1 MNTLARWML
10 TCVALLLLASCFPR
24 GTELG
29 DNPDIA
35 GSVYRDVPPSDTA
48 EAPSEAPENETSQTD
63 RGDDAEAP
71 RDPDIAASCS
81 PADCRARGSHA
92 KAQCRNGRCHRSC
105 ESGWYDENGDWAGLD
120 SPPEQTDGCETD
132 CQPTNGGTEICDGKD
147 NDCDGETDESDA
159 VDAETWYVDCD
170 RDGFARGTDGAV
182 TACSKPPKSR
192 LGCAGQWIEKRPEG
206 PQTTDCNDNCPS
218 CHPNGTEVCDG
229 LDNDCDG
236 TADGS
241 SAPGAQTWYRDEDGD
256 QYGDPDKTKEACSKP
271 SSKWVFRAKDCND
284 NCKDCHPGSP
294 ELCDNKDN
302 NCNGKVDELY
312 TQLGESCTSGK
323 GACKATGTYVCG
335 SDKKSVTCSVQT
347 GSSTSEVC
355 DGIDNDCD
363 GEIDEGFPDLGESC
377 EVGTGA
383 CKQTGEVVCTDSGP
397 GTECNVEPLSSSTE
411 ICDGIDNDCDGDVDE
426 PSAADAQTWYRDK
439 DGDNYGVRTKTK
451 TACKKPSGYAAKK
464 DDCDDNCANCFPGAT
479 EQCDQIDNDCDGQVD
494 EGAPTWHRDSDG
506 DGYGLTSQTKS
517 GCDKPQGYV
526 DRGRDCNDNCAKC
539 NPGEAEICDGRDND
553 CDGSVDEGY
562 GNLGDRCSPGTGAC
576 EETGEMVCNS
586 TNDGTTC
593 NASAGTPSPEWCG
606 DGIDNDCDGDID
618 ESDAEDAPT
627 WYKDADGD
635 GFGAPGAAVTQCEEP
650 AGADYVQNDR
660 DCNDS
665 CASCNPD
672 ATEVCDGLDNDCD
685 NETDEAEAQDAKK
698 WFKDCDGDG
707 YAPEG
712 AQSQPKCEKPDDTT
726 NGCTWTSVN
735 PDTQADCND
744 GDDSLHEETIYY
756 LDCDEDGYAP
766 HDPKIEDF
774 CEEPTSPS
782 TDRCNEDNDNGQWI
796 TLEPDASENTVD
808 CDDFDPEFSNE
819 HYIQDCDGDGVPPE
833 NPETVNDSC
842 GGTPNSAPNVCS
854 NGEWIKHDPRSIYLG
869 GRDCDDFDEDKNNKR
884 YYADCDRDGFANP
897 NKSVQSCGPPGS
909 SPSSCPTG
917 NWKGI
922 KPGAFARDC
931 NDADPDAHPYTSLGG
946 RYGGGFKTPQS
957 PAPTSGSKWDYD
969 CDGEVEP
976 SRTRVGKGCKK
987 VDGICMGA
995 WKNYQPAC
1003 GATATFTT
1011 CECQEYQCPTCISSY
1026 KCTGSCSTGEKQI
1039 TQRCE

>member
-1 MNTLARWML
+1 MDTLARWML
-10 TCVALLLLASCFPR
+10 TCFALLLLGSCFPR

-35 GSVYRDVPPSDTA
+35 GSVYRDVSPSDTA
-48 EAPSEAPENETSQTD
+48 EAPSEGPKNETSQTD
-63 RGDDAEAP
+63 RGDDTEASKE
-71 RDPDIAASCS
+71 PDIAASCS
-81 PADCRARGSHA
+81 PADCRARGSHSN
-92 KAQCRNGRCHRSC
+92 AQCRNGRCHRSC
-105 ESGWYDENGDWAGLD
+105 ESGWYDENGDWAGID
-120 SPPEQTDGCETD
+120 SPPAQTDGCETD

-182 TACSKPPKSR
+182 TGCSKPPKSR

-241 SAPGAQTWYRDEDGD
+241 SAPGAQTWYKDEDGD

-383 CKQTGEVVCTDSGP
+383 CKQTGEVVCTDSGA
-397 GTECNVEPLSSSTE
+397 GTECDVEPLSSSTE

-439 DGDNYGVRTKTK
+439 DGDNYGVKTQTK
-451 TACKKPSGYAAKK
+451 TACNKPAGYAAKK
-464 DDCDDNCANCFPGAT
+464 GDCDDNCADCFPGAT

-494 EGAPTWHRDSDG
+494 EEAPTWYVDGDG
-506 DGYGLTSQTKS
+506 DGYGVTSQTKS
-517 GCDKPQGYV
+517 GCTQPSGYV
-526 DRGRDCNDNCAKC
+526 KRTGDCDDTCAAC

-553 CDGSVDEGY
+553 CDGSIDEGY
-562 GNLGDRCSPGTGAC
+562 GNLGDPCSPGTGAC
-576 EETGEMVCNS
+576 ENTGEMVCNS

-593 NASAGTPSPEWCG
+593 NASGGTPSPEWCG
-606 DGIDNDCDGDID
+606 DGIDNDCDGQID

-627 WYKDADGD
+627 WYRDADGD
-635 GFGAPGAAVTQCEEP
+635 GFGAPGTAVTQCEEP
-650 AGADYVQNDR
+650 TGGDYVQNDR

-665 CASCNPD
+665 CAGCNPD
-672 ATEVCDGLDNDCD
+672 AQEKCDGLDNDCD
-685 NETDEAEAQDAKK
+685 GQTDETPAEGTTTWYVDCDEDGFANDTTDARETCSKPSTVPEACPGDSQGDWTSK
-698 WFKDCDGDG
+698 DPATKRDCDDTDNSIVEKIKYYADCDGDG
-707 YAPEG
+707 YAP
-712 AQSQPKCEKPDDTT
+712 S
-726 NGCTWTSVN
+726 N
-735 PDTQADCND
+735 PDTDRFCTNSKT
-744 GDDSLHEETIYY
+744 GNPRFCDS
-756 LDCDEDGYAP
+756 G
-766 HDPKIEDF
+766 
-774 CEEPTSPS
+774 
-782 TDRCNEDNDNGQWI
+782 GQWI
-796 TLEPDASENTVD
+796 KKKPVASDDTVD
-808 CDDFDPEFSNE
+808 CDDSNPDLHVQ
-819 HYIQDCDGDGVPPE
+819 HYYEDCDKDGYFPTNPIIREDTCGNPPSG
-833 NPETVNDSC
+833 PTGCS
-842 GGTPNSAPNVCS
+842 GG
-854 NGEWIKHDPRSIYLG
+854 GWFEK
-869 GRDCDDFDEDKNNKR
+869 
-884 YYADCDRDGFANP
+884 NP
-897 NKSVQSCGPPGS
+897 NFPLIRF
-909 SPSSCPTG
+909 T
-917 NWKGI
+917 
-922 KPGAFARDC
+922 DC
-931 NDADPDAHPYTSLGG
+931 NDSNPDTYPGQDNY
-946 RYGGGFKTPQS
+946 FKTPQN
-957 PAPTSGSKWDYD
+957 PAPASGNVWDYD
-969 CDGEVEP
+969 CSGTIMKEFKTRKTSCPDHPDSDRFCKRWGYWKENYTPNCGEEATLRKCGVNMTQGGCVQLKDTSE
-976 SRTRVGKGCKK
+976 VIQGCK
-987 VDGICMGA
+987 
-995 WKNYQPAC
+995 
-1003 GATATFTT
+1003 
-1011 CECQEYQCPTCISSY
+1011 
-1026 KCTGSCSTGEKQI
+1026 
-1039 TQRCE
+1039 